1 MDWEVVNGITGI
13 VSAVC
18 AVVSLAYLGF
28 ESRRPANIERHS
40 ILSMHRFM
48 SLVLASSGWALLCLS
63 GLWIFEPFGCCP
75 MDEDYLKL
83 YGVVIA
89 FPAGVLFLAGIKLMQ
104 PGAAT

>member
-1 MDWEVVNGITGI
+1 MINGIAGI

-28 ESRRPANIERHS
+28 EGRRSTSVQRHP

-75 MDEDYLKL
+75 MDEDYLKF

-104 PGAAT
+104 PGGAT

>member
-1 MDWEVVNGITGI
+1 MINGIAGI

-28 ESRRPANIERHS
+28 EGWRSTSIQRHP
-40 ILSMHRFM
+40 ILSVHRFM
-48 SLVLASSGWALLCLS
+48 SLVLAGSGWALLCLS

-89 FPAGVLFLAGIKLMQ
+89 FPAGVLFLEGIKLMQ
-104 PGAAT
+104 PGGGT

>member
-1 MDWEVVNGITGI
+1 MDWEVVNGIAGV
-13 VSAVC
+13 VSAIC
-18 AVVSLAYLGF
+18 AVVSLVYLGF
-28 ESRRPANIERHS
+28 ESRRSATFERHA

-83 YGVVIA
+83 YGAVIA

-104 PGAAT
+104 TGGAT